1 MKKVIFLIALTFLLF
16 AILPF
21 NLAEAGNI
29 PASQVAKYEVTV
41 KKVEIFNSTTNS
53 WFTLTST
60 PKTFDIASVSAGAAV
75 GDMISGV
82 IPPAGT
88 YTQVRITVGS
98 EFKIKACNSTGN
110 QCTSGQLPPGGANT
124 TPHTLAAA
132 NAGSMAAASEVTVD
146 IDFSDSG
153 TIGISACPATP
164 QCYADGGDTLVVTEN
179 FGPFTVGPGSTPKSI
194 SISFNLDNVFDYMN
208 PGGAAHIINPGKPN
222 VNISE

>member
-1 MKKVIFLIALTFLLF
+1 MRKFTLLITLIFLLF
-16 AILPF
+16 AILP
-21 NLAEAGNI
+21 LTLEAGNI

-53 WFTLTST
+53 WFTLAST

-110 QCTSGQLPPGGANT
+110 QCTSGTYSSP
-124 TPHTLAAA
+124 PHTLASA
-132 NAGSMAAASEVTVD
+132 NAGSMATASEVTVD

-164 QCYADGGDTLVVTEN
+164 QCYADGGDSLVVTEN
-179 FGPFTVGPGSTPKSI
+179 LGPITVGPGSLPKSI
-194 SISFNLDNVFDYMN
+194 SISFNLDNVFTYQN
-208 PGGAAHIINPGKPN
+208 PGVGVYIINPGAPN
-222 VNISE
+222 VTISE